1 MASPVIQFKRGAYAN
16 LPGLQAGEP
25 ALTTDTY
32 ELYVGINS
40 TTNGN
45 KFFGSHR
52 YWTREGTTTGSA
64 VNLVE
69 GSSNGSSYVSLKA
82 PDSLASTLTLTLPS
96 ADGSNGNVLVT
107 DGSGNLSFAAPAASS
122 FTLAA
127 DSGSNDT
134 FNTGETLT
142 FTGGTGISAT
152 VSNNQISYGL
162 DAELEALSSV
172 TSAANKLPY
181 FTGSG
186 TATVTD
192 LSAFGRSLIDDADA
206 SAARTTLGV
215 DAAGTDNSTDVTLT
229 GSYDYLTISG
239 QAITLGQIDL
249 TTDVSGTLPL
259 ANGGIGAT
267 TAAGAR
273 SNLGVVIGTDVQA
286 YDAELAA
293 LASVTSAA
301 NKLPYFT
308 GSGTATVTD
317 LSSFG
322 RTLIDDADASAART
336 TLGVDAAGTDNSTDV
351 TLAGSYDYLTISGQ
365 AITLGQVDLTTD
377 VSGTLPLANGGIGAT
392 TAAGARTNLGLA
404 IGSDVQAHGD
414 ILDDLSGLTQAANKL
429 PYFDSST
436 TAATTTLSS
445 FGRTLIDD
453 ADAAAAR
460 STLNVDAAGTD
471 NSTDVTLAGSYDYL
485 TISGQAITLGQID
498 LTSDVTGALPNANLA
513 NSTITVSDGSN
524 STATALGG
532 TITFS
537 GTANEVTVAESSGT
551 VTIGLPDSVSVT
563 SDLTVGGNLTVLGS
577 QSIINTETLRVEDSL
592 IEVGMVNSGGNL
604 VAPTSDANIDVGLVF
619 HYYSGSAK
627 KAAVYWDDSAARIAV
642 ASDVSE
648 SSSVMTASAYAA
660 LEVGGL
666 WVNDCAGQ
674 SQVISCSGSTR
685 SLENIT
691 IDGGTF

>member
-1 MASPVIQFKRGAYAN
+1 MASPVIEFKRGAYAN